1 MRERSAILP
10 VAVGLECAMPAPRIL
25 FVKLSSLGDIVHTLP
40 AVTDL
45 AERRPGAHVAWV
57 VEEAYVDLVK
67 LHPAVAEAIPFN
79 LRSLRRNPLRPSGW
93 RRIAGARRGVG
104 EGGWD
109 YVVDAQGLIK
119 SAIVTKFAR
128 APAFGLDAKS
138 ARERLA
144 ARFYDVKIPVSWSL
158 HAVDRNRKLLGEI
171 FGYSPQGE
179 ARYGLTRAAERPA
192 WAPQGRYIVMLHAA
206 SRAEKRWPQE
216 RWIALGQL
224 LARHDYAMVLP
235 GGTTA
240 ERAVSARIAA
250 ELPNAMAAPEMSLG
264 EVAALLGHA
273 SGVVGVDTGLTHLA
287 VALGVPTVG
296 IYCATQP
303 DLTGLHGGGHA
314 VNVGGR
320 GAAPSV
326 EAVGA
331 AIGLGSQEE

>member
-1 MRERSAILP
+1 
-10 VAVGLECAMPAPRIL
+10 MPAPRIL

-45 AERRPGAHVAWV
+45 AESRPDAHLAWV

-67 LHPAVAEAIPFN
+67 LHPAVSEAIPFN
-79 LRSLRRNPLRPSGW
+79 LRSLRRNPLRPSSW
-93 RRIAGARRGVG
+93 RRIAGARQGVG
-104 EGGWD
+104 TGGWD

-144 ARFYDVKIPVSWSL
+144 SRFYDVKLPVPWSL
-158 HAVDRNRKLLGEI
+158 HAVDRNRKLVGDV
-171 FGYSPQGE
+171 FGYTPEG
-179 ARYGLTRAAERPA
+179 APRYGLARPEARPA
-192 WAPQGRYIVMLHAA
+192 WAPAGRYIVMLHAA

-224 LARHDYAMVLP
+224 LAAHEYAMVLP
-235 GGTTA
+235 GGTPA
-240 ERAVSARIAA
+240 ERATSARIAA
-250 ELPNAMAAPEMSLG
+250 QLPNAMAAPAMSLG
-264 EVAALLGHA
+264 EVAALLAQA

-303 DLTGLHGGGHA
+303 DLTGLHGGA
-314 VNVGGR
+314 TAINVGGR
-320 GAAPSV
+320 GAPPSV